1 MIWIKKRVK
10 SVSYNKNIGRIGESI
25 AEKYLINNG
34 YKILERNFKS
44 KTGEIDI
51 IAYKSNILVFVEVKT
66 RTNNKFGFA
75 HEAVDYRKKKKIQN
89 TANSYINFKKIE
101 NIQYRFD
108 IIEVYLTTK
117 EINHIIDAF
126 WM

>member
-1 MIWIKKRVK
+1 M
-10 SVSYNKNIGRIGESI
+10 SYNKNIGRIGESI

-75 HEAVDYRKKKKIQN
+75 YEAVDYRKKKKIQN